1 MKELIEDEDFALPMT
16 PMIDIVFQL
25 LIFFLLATT
34 IQQEELDVMVRIPP
48 GQFGSA
54 KGVAAA
60 KRISISVRRDGTP
73 TFGGQ
78 VVTWD
83 DLRRKV
89 FDAAAAQ
96 PKPIVSLRGDKE
108 AAFGG
113 VARVIQLCQ
122 EAKLENV
129 NVQFIKGR

>member
-1 MKELIEDEDFALPMT
+1 MKALTDEEDFTLPMT

-34 IQQEELDVMVRIPP
+34 IRQEELDVMVRIPP
-48 GQFGSA
+48 GKHGA
-54 KGVAAA
+54 PTGAAA
-60 KRISISVRRDGTP
+60 IRPISISVRKDGTP

-78 VVTWD
+78 IVTWEQ
-83 DLRRKV
+83 LREKV
-89 FDAAAAQ
+89 IEAASQ
-96 PKPIVSLRGDKE
+96 PVKPVVNLRGDKE

-122 EAKLENV
+122 EVKLENV
-129 NVQFIKGR
+129 NVQFTKE